1 MAATSPPATVVKDR
15 TRRIGQPIPKKP
27 VIISASGP
35 LVKTPERSSN
45 RIPDLASEAIPLGY
59 AIPMTDTLVP
69 QKSLLVRN
77 RNFRALWLS
86 STVGVLGTAVTSIA
100 FPVIAVI
107 ELQASDF
114 AVAALAGMTFL
125 PWLLLGLPVGVWV
138 DRWPRKPVIIWS
150 LIARIL
156 VLATLPVAF
165 WFGIMSI
172 AQLFIV
178 SFLVGLSAVF
188 FTLADQALIPQ
199 AVSKDELVEGN
210 GLMTASSASADA
222 AGRGLAGWLTVAFG
236 ASNSLLVQ
244 IATSVASL
252 FAISSLKLKEAQPH
266 QGERRIFREMKDGL
280 RYTFS
285 TGPLRAI
292 LFNAALWNL
301 GGSMVASLLVL
312 LVLRTLNESEIW
324 LGVLL
329 AAASVGGALGGITVK
344 GATDRFGSGP
354 VWRYSMVPGVL
365 GYASLLVMTPGYGM
379 LWGVLG
385 LFLMG
390 VCVAWNIVVGAAFR
404 QRVCPPTMMGRL
416 GAASR
421 MVSWGMLG
429 IASILGGILAEL
441 VGIWTAILI
450 GVILTAGAPLVAI
463 FGPLRRVERLED
475 LEPGQEPGAAAKE
488 V

>member
-1 MAATSPPATVVKDR
+1 
-15 TRRIGQPIPKKP
+15 
-27 VIISASGP
+27 
-35 LVKTPERSSN
+35 
-45 RIPDLASEAIPLGY
+45 
-59 AIPMTDTLVP
+59 MTDTVAP

-77 RNFRALWLS
+77 PNFRALWLS
-86 STVGVLGTAVTSIA
+86 GTVGVLGTAVTSIA
-100 FPVIAVI
+100 FPVIAVV

-138 DRWPRKPVIIWS
+138 DRWARKPVIIWS
-150 LIARIL
+150 LVGRIM
-156 VLATLPVAF
+156 VLATIPVTF
-165 WFGIMSI
+165 WLGVMSV
-172 AQLFIV
+172 AQLFVV

-222 AGRGLAGWLTVAFG
+222 AGRGVAGWLTVAIG

-244 IATSVASL
+244 IGTSLASL
-252 FAISSLKLKEAQPH
+252 FAISSLKLKEAEPH

-324 LGVLL
+324 LGALM

-344 GATDRFGSGP
+344 RATDRFGSGP
-354 VWRYSMVPGVL
+354 VWRYAMIPGVL
-365 GYASLLVMTPGYGM
+365 GYASLLIMTPGYGM

-385 LFLMG
+385 MFVMG
-390 VCVAWNIVVGAAFR
+390 VAIAWNIVVGSAFR

-429 IASILGGILAEL
+429 VASILGGVLAEL
-441 VGIWTAILI
+441 GGIRMAVII
-450 GVILTAGAPLVAI
+450 GVVLMVGAPLVAL
-463 FGPLRRVERLED
+463 FGPLRHVERLED
-475 LEPGQEPGAAAKE
+475 LEPEQEPDPAPKHP
-488 V
+488 